1 MLTKDSL
8 TSFFKEKVTQP
19 LSFREIVFKLNLCP
33 AEIHKLKKFLR
44 ELLNEGEIVRTRKGL
59 YGPVEEMNLATGRF
73 ESHRDGYGFVI
84 LEKPGERD
92 IFIPARATLG
102 AMDNDRVVVRVE
114 NRHRREGRIIRI
126 LERAHTRLTGIFEAS
141 RTGFYVRPK
150 NKAIPFDL
158 YIAPKEK
165 GKAKDG
171 DNVIAEII
179 SYPSDKRSDKRPPA
193 GRILKILKKPETPAD
208 EVEGIIDELNLPG
221 RFPHNVIEEAR
232 SLYDRR
238 QNTEDRGQKTDDRR
252 QTTDDRTQKRKDLRN
267 LPTITIDGERAK
279 DFDDAISIKKI
290 DDGYKLWVHIADV
303 GYYVGWDSLIDK
315 EARKRGTSVYF
326 PDRVIPMLP
335 KELSEDLCSL
345 KPKVD
350 RLAFTV
356 EMDFDMRGKR
366 TGAKFY
372 PCIINSN
379 ERMTYTSVKKIL
391 VDEDQK
397 ERQKYDYLLQD
408 FEIMGE
414 LSNILK
420 SRRLKRGSLDFDLPE
435 PEVLL
440 DIQGNPEDI
449 IRAERNFAH
458 MIIEEFMIAANEAV
472 AEHLEGAGIPL
483 LYRVHEEPDPMKLED
498 ILKIIKSIPRLRHSG
513 TGPGLRPPDREPPI
527 TTLGGKLR
535 GQASGTSGIKKENK
549 ANFQTKKFSAKDFSE
564 LLKQIQGE
572 PEEEIIN
579 HMILR
584 SLKQARYSAVNVGHF
599 GLASESYTHFTSPI
613 RRYPDLVV
621 HRILREVL
629 SKKHLSDKRIKELQS
644 ILPDIASHSSR
655 MERLSNDAE
664 RAVLD
669 AMRVWFMKDKVGEEF
684 EGKVVSAAPYGT
696 KIRLK
701 DYYVEGFLHVSYMTD
716 DFYQYDEKNLSLYGI
731 HRKKRFTIGK
741 ELKVRID
748 RVDIEEREIALGL
761 S

>member
-1 MLTKDSL
+1 MTKDFIL
-8 TSFFKEKVTQP
+8 SFFKEKVTRP
-19 LSFREIVFKLNLCP
+19 LSFRDIVFKLGLSP
-33 AEIHKLKKFLR
+33 AERRKFKKLLR
-44 ELLNEGEIVRTRKGL
+44 ELINEGEIVRTRKGL
-59 YGPVEEMNLATGRF
+59 YGPAEEMNLVAGRF
-73 ESHRDGYGFVI
+73 ESHRNGYGFVI

-102 AMDNDRVVVRVE
+102 SMDNDRVVVRVE
-114 NRHRREGRIIRI
+114 DSHRREGRVIRI
-126 LERAHTRLTGIFEAS
+126 LERAHMRLAGIFEAA

-150 NKAIPFDL
+150 NRAIPFDL

-171 DNVIAEII
+171 DNVLAEII
-179 SYPSDKRSDKRPPA
+179 SYPSDKRPPA

-208 EVEGIIDELNLPG
+208 EVESIIDELNLPR

-232 SLYDRR
+232 SLLKGD
-238 QNTEDRGQKTDDRR
+238 EGGLL
-252 QTTDDRTQKRKDLRN
+252 KRKDLRN

-326 PDRVIPMLP
+326 PDSVIPMLP

-356 EMDFDMRGKR
+356 EMDFDMCGKL

-414 LSNILK
+414 LCNILK
-420 SRRLKRGSLDFDLPE
+420 SRRFKRGSLDFDLPE

-498 ILKIIKSIPRLRHSG
+498 ILKIIKSIPRLR
-513 TGPGLRPPDREPPI
+513 PL
-527 TTLGGKLR
+527 
-535 GQASGTSGIKKENK
+535 GTSEIKRGNK
-549 ANFQTKKFSAKDFSE
+549 ATLQTKKFSAKDFSE

-584 SLKQARYSAVNVGHF
+584 SLKQARYSTVNVGHF
-599 GLASESYTHFTSPI
+599 GLASGSYTHFTSPI

-684 EGKVVSAAPYGT
+684 EGKVVSVAPHGI
-696 KIRLK
+696 KVRLK

-716 DFYQYDEKNLSLYGI
+716 DFYQYDEKSLSLYGI
-731 HRKKRFTIGK
+731 HRKKRFAIGSNVS
-741 ELKVRID
+741 VRID
-748 RVDIEEREIALGL
+748 RVDMEEREIALGL